1 MRDDGP
7 RALVYRPGSLGDTL
21 VAMPAIQEIRRQYPT
36 HRLTLLTERQAAGSG
51 RVSAWTILKETGW
64 FEEGHFYTVKPAGPG
79 DVLQNLALAWRLR
92 RRGFDRVFSLAPP
105 RTLKQLRNDAFIFR
119 RVVGGRHYQAAPTEW
134 PATTGAA
141 NQGPVEHEGLRLLR
155 IVSPQASGKAL
166 DTFRLSVP
174 QAEQDRARVLFSE
187 LGLRPEQLLVGVGP
201 GSGRPTTAW
210 PADRFTAVGKALLQQ
225 FPNVVL
231 LAIGGGHERALCERL
246 CADWGP
252 RSHNLAGQLGVFG
265 SAAVLARCVTF
276 IGNDSGPVHLA
287 AMAGVRC
294 VAIFSARNALGH
306 WEPIGRHHI
315 VLEERPECAG
325 CMLDEC
331 LHEAYKCLTRIEVGA
346 VVRAAVSLIDANHA
360 CAAV

>member
-21 VAMPAIQEIRRQYPT
+21 VAMPAIQEIRRQYPA

-64 FEEGHFYTVKPAGPG
+64 FEDAHFYTVKPGAA
-79 DVLQNLALAWRLR
+79 DQLRNIALALRFRA
-92 RRGFDRVFSLAPP
+92 RGYDDVFALAPP
-105 RTLKQLRNDAFIFR
+105 RTHKQLSNDAFIFR
-119 RVVGGRHYQAAPTEW
+119 RVVGATNYHAADREWTGSDTES
-134 PATTGAA
+134 
-141 NQGPVEHEGLRLLR
+141 PVEHEGLRLLR
-155 IVSPQASGKAL
+155 IVSRQAGVDTL
-166 DTFRLSVP
+166 DRFRLSVP
-174 QAEQDRARVLFSE
+174 KPDQEGATLLAKD
-187 LGLRPEQLLVGVGP
+187 LGLRPDQVLVGIGP

-210 PADRFTAVGKALLQQ
+210 PAERFAAVGHALLER

-231 LAIGGGHERALCERL
+231 LAIGGSHEREL
-246 CADWGP
+246 CAGLCAAWGP
-252 RSHNLAGQLGVFG
+252 RSHNLAGRLGVFG
-265 SAAVLARCVTF
+265 SAAVLARCATF

-287 AMAGVRC
+287 ALVGVPC

-306 WEPIGRHHI
+306 WEPLGRGHV

-331 LHEAYKCLTRIEVGA
+331 VHEAYKCLTRIEVGA
-346 VVRAAVSLIDANHA
+346 VVRGAVSLVEARSAA
-360 CAAV
+360 CLAV